1 MEEEFTIRMEKTGPM
16 QFTTTF
22 DKNYPKLK
30 FDEPPE
36 AGGADEF
43 PNARRVLTAA
53 VANCLS
59 ASFTFCLTKSRIPI
73 KNIETRCTT
82 TTARNKDGYWRI
94 KKINVTI
101 FPVWDPDADEKKKK
115 RCIELF
121 RNYCIVSSS
130 VENGIELNVDVKQ
143 D

>member
-1 MEEEFTIRMEKTGPM
+1 MEKTGPM

-22 DKNYPKLK
+22 DKEYPKLL

-36 AGGADEF
+36 AGGADKF
-43 PNARRVLTAA
+43 PNASRILTAA

-59 ASFTFCLTKSRIPI
+59 ASFTFCLTKSRILF
-73 KNIETRCTT
+73 KKLETRATT
-82 TTARNKDGYWRI
+82 TTARNEDGYWRI
-94 KKINVTI
+94 KKIDVSI
-101 FPVWDPDADEKKKK
+101 FPDWEPDTEEKKKN

-121 RNYCIVSSS
+121 KNYCIVSSS
-130 VENGIELNVDVKQ
+130 VANGIEINVDVKH

>member
-1 MEEEFTIRMEKTGPM
+1 LEKEFTIKMEKTGPM

-22 DKNYPKLK
+22 DKDYPKVL

-43 PNARRVLTAA
+43 PNASRVLTAA

-59 ASFTFCLTKSRIPI
+59 ASFTFCTTKSRIPI
-73 KNIETRCTT
+73 KKLETRAHC
-82 TTARNKDGYWRI
+82 TTARNEDGYWRI
-94 KKINVTI
+94 KKIDVSI
-101 FPVWDPDADEKKKK
+101 FPTWDPDAEEKKKK
-115 RCIELF
+115 RCVELF

-130 VENGIELNVDVKQ
+130 VANGIEISVDVKQ